1 MAENKQQGII
11 QFIKFGIVGVS
22 NTMISYLIYVAVIFL
37 CEAFDIWQKADYIL
51 ATAISFALSVLWA
64 FYWNK
69 RFVFELD
76 GTKKNILLALLK
88 TYISYSFSGLFLKSL
103 LSVFWVEIMNVS
115 KFLVPFLC
123 LIITVPVNFLLNK
136 FWAFKKK

>member
-37 CEAFDIWQKADYIL
+37 CEAFDIWQKADYIV
-51 ATAISFALSVLWA
+51 ATVISFALSVLWA